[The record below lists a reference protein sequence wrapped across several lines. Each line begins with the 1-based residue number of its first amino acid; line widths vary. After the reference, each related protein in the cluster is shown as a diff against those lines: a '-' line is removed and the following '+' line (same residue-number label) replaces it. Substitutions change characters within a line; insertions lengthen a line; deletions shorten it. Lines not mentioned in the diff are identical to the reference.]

1 MSKNNT
7 PKVHAP
13 KAPRTKTPVQLV
25 KRERNIA
32 AYNARNEAMQREREA
47 AMRLRRTYGYVG
59 TDDQVLAKHA
69 LAEADRAV
77 QAKQAEEA
85 RFVDEALAGPSS
97 YHLDRWLAGRLP
109 TFERVSRFFEKS
121 SLPRVAKA
129 NVAAAA

>member
-32 AYNARNEAMQREREA
+32 AYHARNAAMKQQRETA
-47 AMRLRRTYGYVG
+47 KHLRRTYGYVG

-69 LAEADRAV
+69 LIEAERAL
-77 QAKQAEEA
+77 QAKRADEN

-121 SLPRVAKA
+121 GLPRVAK
-129 NVAAAA
+129 VAAAA